1 MATGDDC
8 SGPGR
13 LRRGPAGCDSGPV
26 SNASPVLPYHER
38 LWPGPF
44 GWAMV
49 AAAVAV
55 AGLTASPLGTGAVGL
70 ASAATLVVLVGGVL
84 LTSPAVAVREGELVA
99 GAAHIPVRLL
109 GEPQVIERAGVH
121 AALGPGSDARDFA
134 LVRSWLPGAVVVA
147 VLDPDDP
154 TPRWLVSSRR
164 AADLAAAIRQAQA
177 AHSEQIG

>member
-1 MATGDDC
+1 MST
-8 SGPGR
+8 
-13 LRRGPAGCDSGPV
+13 
-26 SNASPVLPYHER
+26 ASPVRPYRER

-49 AAAVAV
+49 AVAAAVA
-55 AGLTASPLGTGAVGL
+55 ALTASPLGTGAVVV

-84 LTSPAVAVREGELVA
+84 LTSSVVAVREGELVA
-99 GAAHIPVRLL
+99 GSAHIPVHLL
-109 GEPQVIERAGVH
+109 GEPRVIDRAGVH

-134 LVRSWLPGAVVVA
+134 LVRSWLSGAVVVA

-154 TPRWLVSSRR
+154 TPQWLVSSRR
-164 AADLAAAIRQAQA
+164 AAQLAAAIRQAQA